1 MTMPHCAVSVDYIV
15 ATATQS
21 TNQDYYRLESPGSK
35 LAHIC
40 IFATQFTCT
49 WNRFGFFKF
58 VGVCIANLGPSVK
71 DWDTALRFAICH
83 KTDTVQRLSLSDGLR
98 VCLSVCLSR
107 WRSYHAVPMNRTRP
121 LCTCWSYAR
130 RSDHP
135 CWDEEDDASHDA
147 RRVLYRKQRTL
158 SLTSISF
165 TANKANLSPFL
176 PSLSLSTFPLTS
188 PIRRLSRPPC

>member
-58 VGVCIANLGPSVK
+58 VGVCKNCKFGSV
-71 DWDTALRFAICH
+71 C
-83 KTDTVQRLSLSDGLR
+83 QGLR
-98 VCLSVCLSR
+98 HSIAVRYMPQNRHCAETVVVWRTACLSVCLS
-107 WRSYHAVPMNRTRP
+107 VQVTQ
-121 LCTCWSYAR
+121 L
-130 RSDHP
+130 P
-135 CWDEEDDASHDA
+135 CCPDEPH
-147 RRVLYRKQRTL
+147 
-158 SLTSISF
+158 TSIMYVL
-165 TANKANLSPFL
+165 KLRKKIG
-176 PSLSLSTFPLTS
+176 PSLLG
-188 PIRRLSRPPC
+188 RRGRRQPWRTPSIVPQTTNIIIDVHFFYSQ

>member
-58 VGVCIANLGPSVK
+58 VGVCKNCKFGSV
-71 DWDTALRFAICH
+71 C
-83 KTDTVQRLSLSDGLR
+83 QGLR
-98 VCLSVCLSR
+98 HSIAVRYMPQNRHCAETVVVWRTACLSVCLSR